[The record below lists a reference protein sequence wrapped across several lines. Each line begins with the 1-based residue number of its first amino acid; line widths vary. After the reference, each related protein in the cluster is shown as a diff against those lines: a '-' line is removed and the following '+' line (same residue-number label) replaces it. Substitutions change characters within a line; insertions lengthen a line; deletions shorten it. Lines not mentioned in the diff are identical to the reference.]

1 VNGPRY
7 GQPAFIGGLVMG
19 VLSALPFIKLG
30 NCACC
35 MWVLAG
41 GMVAAYLLQQN
52 QSAPITA
59 GDGALVGLLAG
70 LIGAVVASVVSI
82 PFDYLL
88 APFQRQMLERIIEM
102 SGNMPPEFRDA
113 MTRYGGGDAPT
124 AMVVAGKIFGLMFMM
139 FIGAI
144 FSTLG
149 GLLGAAI
156 FKKQTPPGTID
167 VTPVPPVT

>member
-1 VNGPRY
+1 
-7 GQPAFIGGLVMG
+7 MG

-30 NCACC
+30 NCVCC

-41 GMVAAYLLQQN
+41 GMVAAYFLQQN

-82 PFDYLL
+82 PFDYLI
-88 APFQRQMLERIIEM
+88 APFQRQMLERIMDM

-113 MTRYGGGDAPT
+113 MNRYGGGDAPT
-124 AMVVAGKIFGLMFMM
+124 AMVVAGKIFGLMFMLC
-139 FIGAI
+139 IGAI
-144 FSTLG
+144 FSTIG
-149 GLLGAAI
+149 GVLGAAI

-167 VTPVPPVT
+167 VTPAPPPVS